1 MNMIDC
7 PMVKPVETP
16 TETLH
21 SLSLSEVLN
30 VLRDA
35 TRRQVLIRL
44 LKGERRCL
52 DFADL
57 GSKTAMS
64 YHFAALR
71 DVGLIQGRKEGTC
84 TWLSI
89 HLENVDKAFPGLLHA
104 VLEGT
109 TQESRQGVPEVSPGC
124 PDAAS
129 I

>member
-1 MNMIDC
+1 ML
-7 PMVKPVETP
+7 PYAMVKPVENP
-16 TETLH
+16 TAAVP
-21 SLSLSEVLN
+21 SLSDVLN

-35 TRRQVLIRL
+35 TRRQVLVRL
-44 LKGERRCL
+44 LQGECRCL

-71 DVGLIQGRKEGTC
+71 EVGLIQGRKEGTC

-89 HLENVDKAFPGLLHA
+89 RLQEVEKAFPGLVHA

-109 TQESRQGVPEVSPGC
+109 IQESC
-124 PDAAS
+124 
-129 I
+129 